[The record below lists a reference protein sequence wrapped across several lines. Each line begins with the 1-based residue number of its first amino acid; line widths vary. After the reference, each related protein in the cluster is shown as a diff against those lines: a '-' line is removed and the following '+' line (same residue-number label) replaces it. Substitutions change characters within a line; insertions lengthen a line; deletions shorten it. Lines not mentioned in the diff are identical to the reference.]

1 MFGRPSTSRQAKKEP
16 CPCLPCRA
24 SRILE
29 IADIIRYPAAE
40 EAFLREF
47 RLVPTPSARPQAT
60 GTLQGRPPA
69 SEYWGICK
77 DLGFNPGEPGCDGE
91 VVMQERDQAELQVQS
106 VQKAAVSAPRDG
118 RPARQGQ
125 GSFFAC
131 RDVLGRPNIKIA
143 RREVIWLTY
152 AMIKGFS
159 SRNTKELIEKE
170 FKMSNTTRTDCVRE
184 VALAELLE
192 QPPMGGVGQV
202 VQIDECLMRG
212 RRKANRGRLLTGDNV
227 PPRRRNNYGGVSD
240 KGPWIFGMLCVSTK
254 ELRLF
259 EVDKRDA
266 ATLGPLIAKNTD
278 EWAAYRCIPGLV
290 NANGT
295 PLNLDWHTVNHSVN
309 FIDPAT
315 GANTQRIESEWQK
328 AKRRLVRNGNK
339 TTPALMRSHLAWL
352 WWRSVNAR
360 PNVKDKFLRLIEAIA
375 RLYPL

>member
-1 MFGRPSTSRQAKKEP
+1 MATPRMDPS
-16 CPCLPCRA
+16 
-24 SRILE
+24 ILE

-40 EAFLREF
+40 EAFLRN
-47 RLVPTPSARPQAT
+47 
-60 GTLQGRPPA
+60 RPPA

-91 VVMQERDQAELQVQS
+91 VVTYNRRC
-106 VQKAAVSAPRDG
+106 KKG
-118 RPARQGQ
+118 IRP
-125 GSFFAC
+125 SFKCNRCKKQLSQLRGTDALH
-131 RDVLGRPNIKIA
+131 DVLGRPNVKIA

-170 FKMSNTTRTDCVRE
+170 FKMSNTTRTDWRNYVRE

-254 ELRLF
+254 ELRL
-259 EVDKRDA
+259 
-266 ATLGPLIAKNTD
+266 GPHTG
-278 EWAAYRCIPGLV
+278 AYPALV

-295 PLNLDWHTVNHSVN
+295 PLNLDRHTVNHSVN

-375 RLYPL
+375 RRYPL